1 MDGQPSQIPVED
13 MDVDVPNTE
22 QSHEFEATKSP
33 VDRQSVVELSSN
45 TDTESCEA
53 YISRTV
59 ELLASVEPNTT
70 LSNEETTVGE
80 KTSISDS
87 VAITP
92 GVNELIPECQG
103 ADDVPKVV
111 FLDKPDSIVEEPE
124 CSDKSQN
131 NTEFTENVPA
141 TMPVSAPVE
150 QLNSAIEEVQEAAT
164 AIAQEGDQGL
174 MYYRSQTEDDSCFG
188 METDTGS
195 IARSTLAD
203 ALYCQKPPTNIS
215 CPPGSSNESSTSQ
228 QPEVTGP
235 APLTSSSRLMIK
247 QCFEETNPTYL
258 SPGHPT
264 VVFNQDQIS
273 SILRIVADESARASF
288 EMLNSV
294 VQRASRLNLRGS
306 PIASSKGRRQTD
318 IDPETD
324 TDVGS
329 ESVMTYNTR
338 EGDSSPGFTSDAESR
353 RDLQSSV
360 SLPNPPSGSRETQV
374 ELMSTQLSPDI
385 PSPDRETLASLRQE
399 AIREKGKDK
408 HAVIGTTKP
417 KGPRRPRRKIG
428 RVMKEEYFD
437 SMPWTRVFVFGPLD
451 PKWNPNKIYC
461 QICKCNVSIRAKGP
475 KEILRHYSTERHLRK
490 DQRWRYEYLT
500 IEDPITK
507 QPRYQVR
514 GKDGKILSNYRLQ
527 LELPQFINADLVE
540 IEEKLPFYDEAMSGS
555 DYMVSSPHNRARLQ
569 ISILGHYLPLSGDI
583 KVLRTLWQHTGTV
596 VNHQSLFADIDWSTT
611 RLSVSTLH
619 LLIGLPVHDII

>member
-1 MDGQPSQIPVED
+1 MDGQPSQIPADD

-22 QSHEFEATKSP
+22 QSHEFEATRSP
-33 VDRQSVVELSSN
+33 VDKQSVVELSSK

-59 ELLASVEPNTT
+59 ELLASVEPITT
-70 LSNEETTVGE
+70 LPNEETTVGV
-80 KTSISDS
+80 KTSISDP

-92 GVNELIPECQG
+92 GVNELIAEGQE

-111 FLDKPDSIVEEPE
+111 FLDKPDSIDEEPE
-124 CSDKSQN
+124 CTDKSQN
-131 NTEFTENVPA
+131 NAEFTENAPA

-150 QLNSAIEEVQEAAT
+150 QLNSAIEEVQETAT
-164 AIAQEGDQGL
+164 AITQEGDQGL
-174 MYYRSQTEDDSCFG
+174 MDYRSQTEDDSCFG

-195 IARSTLAD
+195 VARSTLAD

-215 CPPGSSNESSTSQ
+215 CPPGSSNESSTTQ

-247 QCFEETNPTYL
+247 KCFEETNPTYL

-306 PIASSKGRRQTD
+306 PVATSKGRRRTD

-338 EGDSSPGFTSDAESR
+338 VSQVTQNPVETS
-353 RDLQSSV
+353 
-360 SLPNPPSGSRETQV
+360 SLPC
-374 ELMSTQLSPDI
+374 LSPI
-385 PSPDRETLASLRQE
+385 LLAE
-399 AIREKGKDK
+399 VEK
-408 HAVIGTTKP
+408 H
-417 KGPRRPRRKIG
+417 
-428 RVMKEEYFD
+428 
-437 SMPWTRVFVFGPLD
+437 
-451 PKWNPNKIYC
+451 KWN
-461 QICKCNVSIRAKGP
+461 
-475 KEILRHYSTERHLRK
+475 
-490 DQRWRYEYLT
+490 
-500 IEDPITK
+500 
-507 QPRYQVR
+507 
-514 GKDGKILSNYRLQ
+514 
-527 LELPQFINADLVE
+527 
-540 IEEKLPFYDEAMSGS
+540 
-555 DYMVSSPHNRARLQ
+555 
-569 ISILGHYLPLSGDI
+569 
-583 KVLRTLWQHTGTV
+583 
-596 VNHQSLFADIDWSTT
+596 
-611 RLSVSTLH
+611 
-619 LLIGLPVHDII
+619 